1 MPRLNRGAVG
11 AIAGYVEDQRKRREE
26 EYKSDREFQQRLT
39 LAGLQSALTAGD
51 VRYDVESGRFET
63 PTMQASG
70 LLERNLPQGP
80 FVPGPE
86 GGFIASAT
94 GGIDA
99 APNTL
104 IPRPQ
109 VVQSLAP
116 SMGAAMTQQRQL
128 KPVYQ
133 QTETGLTLAG
143 NVPKGAQILP
153 ARSKAAL
160 DFSDYETPETSIDPK
175 IQQRIEQLR
184 ASGMS
189 DQQIATYLI
198 EKGIDPSVYGL

>member
-1 MPRLNRGAVG
+1 MLMPINRAAVG

-26 EYKSDREFQQRLT
+26 AYKSDREFQQRLT

-143 NVPKGAQILP
+143 NVPKGAH
-153 ARSKAAL
+153 
-160 DFSDYETPETSIDPK
+160 
-175 IQQRIEQLR
+175 
-184 ASGMS
+184 
-189 DQQIATYLI
+189 
-198 EKGIDPSVYGL
+198 